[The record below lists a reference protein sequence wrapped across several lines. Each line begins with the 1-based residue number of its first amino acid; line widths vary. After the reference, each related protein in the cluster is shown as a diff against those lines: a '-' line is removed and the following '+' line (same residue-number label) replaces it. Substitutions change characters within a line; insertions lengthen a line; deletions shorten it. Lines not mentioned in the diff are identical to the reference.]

1 MKSNIKRLQLIFL
14 GLFLIGSLGVFT
26 YHYVWVW
33 PKARCEAKGPDHAW
47 AGKWLKCATVMP
59 IEVLTMRRS
68 TTLPPINTDAR
79 KAQGQPASPPK

>member
-1 MKSNIKRLQLIFL
+1 MKSNIRRLQYLFL
-14 GLFLIGSLGVFT
+14 GLFLVGAVGVFT

-33 PKARCEAKGPDHAW
+33 PKARCEARGPDHAW

-68 TTLPPINTDAR
+68 TTLPPINSDPS
-79 KAQGQPASPPK
+79 PAAAPKK

>member
-14 GLFLIGSLGVFT
+14 GLFLVGSIAVFG

-47 AGKWLKCATVMP
+47 AGKWMKCATIMP
-59 IEVLTMRRS
+59 LEVLTMKRS
-68 TTLPPINTDAR
+68 TTLPPINTDPR
-79 KAQGQPASPPK
+79 PAQTPKK